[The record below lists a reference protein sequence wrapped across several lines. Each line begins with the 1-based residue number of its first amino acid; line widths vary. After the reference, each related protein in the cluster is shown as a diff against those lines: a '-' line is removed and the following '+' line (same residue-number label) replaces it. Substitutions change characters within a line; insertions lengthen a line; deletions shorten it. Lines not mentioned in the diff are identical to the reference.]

1 MLFHLLL
8 LAIFTTQPII
18 TMASWSVAST
28 VSAKAAINPIRE
40 ATETHYPEIIEL
52 SQKDIYSLGIG
63 HTRSITLV

>member
-1 MLFHLLL
+1 
-8 LAIFTTQPII
+8 
-18 TMASWSVAST
+18 MANWSIAST

-40 ATETHYPEIIEL
+40 ATETHYPEVIEL